1 MPAASRNK
9 IFCEE
14 RFKTLLGAST
24 VGMVIPILI
33 LVANTAIVGNI
44 LDEKA
49 LAAMNVFMPLLTF
62 FIGLSDIVSIGTS
75 YIYNYLMGQ
84 ADKPMADRILGQS
97 LILSTILAI
106 LTFTLANVCFGHYL
120 AFLDVSDEMAR
131 YVGECFTYYKYVL
144 LLYPFYFLL
153 SDMVLADGD
162 ARYSNLSNIFLL
174 IGCIGV
180 SILACKAIG
189 IAGIGLGAL
198 TGTAAATLILCLH
211 FFRKGN
217 SLRPR
222 LFFSFKSLFYI
233 LRYSSV
239 DASLYLLVGI
249 QTYALNKIMI
259 IHYGEFYLPVLTLVT
274 SIIQITIIFDG
285 IGQAMSPLANVYH
298 GEGNPDGVR
307 KVMKIS
313 IKTAIGEGLIF
324 SALLAC
330 AAPFLPHLFNI
341 ESQEL
346 VPLTTKAFWIVC
358 PTLFCTSLLF
368 LFTSYFL
375 VLRNIFH
382 SLFICLLKDLVIPI
396 CSVLLFSDLF
406 GFTGIWIGLALS
418 PVLTIS
424 LTALISKLRFL
435 KKKFPFFL
443 DESSRKIY
451 SFDFLVTPENTM
463 KIQDEVGKTLTREN
477 VSSKSVIRAALLI
490 EEIYMLLIEKNT
502 PKVLLSELTIFLG
515 DHVVMIFRDDGEIF
529 DLTSESNA
537 TGSFRGFVVQN
548 IMEHQKDKKN
558 ITTTSYNRNF
568 IILPL

>member
-1 MPAASRNK
+1 MPATSRNK

-24 VGMVIPILI
+24 IGMVIPILI
-33 LVANTAIVGNI
+33 IVANSAIVGNI
-44 LDEKA
+44 LDERA

-62 FIGLSDIVSIGTS
+62 FIGLCDIVSIGTC
-75 YIYNYLMGQ
+75 YVYGYLMGE
-84 ADKPMADRILGQS
+84 ADKNMADRIFGQS
-97 LILSTILAI
+97 LILSAILAA
-106 LTFTLANVCFGHYL
+106 LTYVLANAFFGHYL
-120 AFLDVSDEMAR
+120 AFLNVSDEMAR

-144 LLYPFYFLL
+144 VLYPFYFLF

-162 ARYSNLSNIFLL
+162 ARYSNMSNIFLL
-174 IGCIGV
+174 VGSIGI
-180 SILACKAIG
+180 SILACKSIG
-189 IAGIGLGAL
+189 IAGIGLGTL

-211 FFRKGN
+211 FFRKEN

-222 LFFSFKSLFYI
+222 LYFSLKSIFYI

-259 IHYGEFYLPVLTLVT
+259 INYGEFYLPVLTLVIG
-274 SIIQITIIFDG
+274 IIEITIIFDG
-285 IGQAMSPLANVYH
+285 IGQAMSPLANVYY

-313 IKTAIGEGLIF
+313 IKSAIGEGVIF

-330 AAPFLPHLFNI
+330 AAPFLPRIFNI
-341 ESQEL
+341 ESPEL
-346 VPLTTKAFWIVC
+346 APLATKAFWIIS

-375 VLRNIFH
+375 VLRNMFH
-382 SLFICLLKDLVIPI
+382 SLSICLLKDLIMPV

-418 PVLTIS
+418 PVFTI
-424 LTALISKLRFL
+424 AVAAFISKLRFF
-435 KKKFPFFL
+435 KKDFPFFL
-443 DESSRKIY
+443 EQSPRKIY
-451 SFDFLVTPENTM
+451 SFDFLVTPEATM
-463 KIQDEVGKTLTREN
+463 KIQEDVGRILTREN
-477 VSSKSVIRAALLI
+477 ISGKSVVRAALLI
-490 EEIYMLLIEKNT
+490 EEIYMLLIEKNA
-502 PKVLLSELTIFLG
+502 PKILLSELTVFLG
-515 DHVVMIFRDDGEIF
+515 EHVVMIFRDDGEIF

-537 TGSFRGFVVQN
+537 SGSFRGFVVQN